1 MFCVVQVAKA
11 MEYLASKFILHSDL
25 AARNVLLST
34 LGQGAGAPLVAK
46 VGDFGL
52 SRPFYQR
59 SYVKTLDGVGLPF
72 QWLAPEFFKSGEFY
86 LSSDVWSYGVLFWE
100 MFSLGQCPYGDN
112 VTYENVKARLLLEGK
127 YLECPTDPILGSPS
141 NDWFTEKVLFNL
153 KRITHCTMPHNFF

>member
-34 LGQGAGAPLVAK
+34 LGKGTLVAK

-59 SYVKTLDGVGLPF
+59 SYVKTLEGVGLPF

-100 MFSLGQCPYGDN
+100 MFSLGQSPYGDN
-112 VTYENVKARLLLEGK
+112 VTYENVKARLLFEGR
-127 YLECPTDPILGSPS
+127 YLECPTNPILGSPS
-141 NDWFTEKVLFNL
+141 NDWFTEKVLLNL
-153 KRITHCTMPHNFF
+153 KCITHYMPHNFL